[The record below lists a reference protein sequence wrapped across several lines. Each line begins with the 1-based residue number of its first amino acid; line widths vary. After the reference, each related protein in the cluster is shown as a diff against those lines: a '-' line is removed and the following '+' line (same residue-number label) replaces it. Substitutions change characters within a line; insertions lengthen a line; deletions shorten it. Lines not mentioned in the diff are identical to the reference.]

1 MKSNLKVVV
10 IPNLL
15 KIMTVESNLF
25 AFSASTR
32 QETLI
37 LKKSLLAS
45 VVFTEATFSIL
56 LEFIGTRSTLVVIAS
71 HIFSIKLFAIQ
82 FLKADQYFC

>member
-1 MKSNLKVVV
+1 MKFDLKVVA
-10 IPNLL
+10 IPDLL

-25 AFSASTR
+25 VKSASTR
-32 QETLI
+32 QETLV

-71 HIFSIKLFAIQ
+71 HIFSIKPFAIQ
-82 FLKADQYFC
+82 FLTAHQYFC